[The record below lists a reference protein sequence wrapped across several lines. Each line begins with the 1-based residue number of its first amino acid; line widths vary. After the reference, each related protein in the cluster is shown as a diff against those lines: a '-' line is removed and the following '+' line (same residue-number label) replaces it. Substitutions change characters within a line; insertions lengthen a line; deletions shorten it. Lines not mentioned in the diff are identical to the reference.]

1 MSHEITVNN
10 DWSIVIEHKT
20 VRSRIFMGDLA
31 VDDVVVTLVPLK
43 ILRNSEFSLFLLI
56 STAQMTERIERPPL
70 ELLTRV

>member
-1 MSHEITVNN
+1 MSREITVNN

-31 VDDVVVTLVPLK
+31 VDDVVVTLVPRK
-43 ILRNSEFSLFLLI
+43 ILRNLELSLFILI
-56 STAQMTERIERPPL
+56 STAQIAERIELPPL